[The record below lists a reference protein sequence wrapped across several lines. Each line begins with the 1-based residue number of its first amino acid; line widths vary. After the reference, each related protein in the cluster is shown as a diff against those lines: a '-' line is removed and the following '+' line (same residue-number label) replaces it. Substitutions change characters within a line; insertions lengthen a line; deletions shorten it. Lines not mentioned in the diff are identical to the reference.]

1 MIKPAPRLHYCTR
14 LKVLFRNVTINIF
27 INDFI
32 MKDDNYYKTH
42 LPHTRFIFLF
52 PDSYGRKFGI
62 DDEVEFH
69 LTT

>member
-1 MIKPAPRLHYCTR
+1 METLYDS
-14 LKVLFRNVTINIF
+14 VLFIAH
-27 INDFI
+27 
-32 MKDDNYYKTH
+32 KTH